1 MNKVI
6 SFLFFSLFLISAK
19 GQSAFC
25 IKEGLMYT
33 NTFFYT
39 DSVFGVEAMIDTGCS
54 LCVIDSTYASSLGL
68 KITTEGKVAVDG
80 RKEGLP
86 TCVIDSIKFCEKLYK
101 KVPCL
106 VVNLKGTF
114 QEYAPNFIVGG
125 DVLRDRPLKFDRSSM
140 TIEPTHGEHQK
151 GSIAMK
157 WKNYKSDPTIPALY
171 IMFEA
176 KMNGQKYNFVFD
188 TGSIGN
194 KLPYNIQ
201 LEPSD
206 TIQRESADINNELSI
221 KQQKIYKNV
230 YMQIAN
236 QTFKFD
242 FLEGKKKWGILGLDL
257 VKEHSFVLNYK
268 DRTLE
273 IIL

>member
-1 MNKVI
+1 MNKVLFI
-6 SFLFFSLFLISAK
+6 LFFCSFCVFAK
-19 GQSAFC
+19 GQSTFY
-25 IKEGLMYT
+25 IKDSLLYT
-33 NTFFYT
+33 HIVLYT
-39 DSVFGVEAMIDTGCS
+39 DKALGIPTMIDTGCS
-54 LCVIDSTYASSLGL
+54 LCVIDSTFADSLGIIINEN
-68 KITTEGKVAVDG
+68 KASVND
-80 RKEGLP
+80 RKEGLS
-86 TCVIDSIKFCEKLYK
+86 TCIIDSIEFCEKKYQ

-106 VVNLKGTF
+106 VADLKNIY
-114 QEYAPNFIVGG
+114 QKYAPNFIIGG

-151 GSIAMK
+151 GGIAMK
-157 WKNYKSDPTIPALY
+157 WKNYKSDPTIPVLY

-242 FLEGKKKWGILGLDL
+242 FLEGKKKWGVLGLDL